1 MYEFLE
7 KYNVKFEKQMNFI
20 LNDADFDKSNYYL
33 RNYLIMQTHFFNFS
47 FHFSWD
53 LKDIHLF
60 TDNDG
65 NFTNILGKYF
75 NAIRFNNN
83 KENSIAEIWPDYAYF
98 YDEYKRLSSIWQLKN
113 LYQRFGVYDNKK
125 NKKHKFEE
133 ILNRIILDKSHK
145 NLYKTHLE
153 LLCYRE
159 EKEGIEIITPLMKMI
174 SLTLMNLILMALKVK
189 NENEYLYWLKEYKNF
204 IIFIII
210 ASCNLIRDNQNDFYT
225 DIQTKCMGP
234 IITSIYFLHYL
245 FKNMNDYKEKASKT
259 LNNIML
265 FSFILLEYEYN
276 YITKHKSGVKL
287 LSFTAKPL
295 KNDLRMTA
303 IYLIFTEFIKNKND
317 NIIINLQFLEE
328 IKNRN
333 QYSELY
339 KLLDNNKELNE
350 AFYDNKN
357 IVDKIFVN
365 FFTLSS
371 YTKII
376 TSRIFKLPLLKDE
389 LEYEYVDEI
398 MHLLP
403 LYEKELMKYSN
414 NSLEN
419 NIKKRNRYKIIK
431 KKSFS
436 WNGFWSDK
444 KLFYEKMDTLK
455 LKMKNHLTKT
465 LMKPLLVP
473 ILDIDYYLPH
483 FLGIKKK
490 DLFNNLSEKYTK
502 LIMDIDKI
510 LRLKERSQIIINT
523 IRESFGEIKPIAKEN
538 YLRSIYIKSNEKL
551 AEKLSVIS
559 NNLDFGKEEEFTILE
574 NDTNNNNTQKQMF
587 FLSCLVKTSHHI
599 KGVCFIDDDKLNFK
613 VFLNQRTGNAMN
625 GVELAFTNEDED
637 YDQDRH
643 TCFGSYLV
651 CHHKDKDL
659 YKISI
664 NYNDIKWI
672 FRRRYYYK
680 NSALEIYTTTNK
692 SYYFNFKY
700 EKDRE
705 IVINEIIT
713 KFKSST
719 KIKDDLKD
727 PKDSFNNIVGYGIKI
742 KQKIKLSKLISKWKE
757 WKISNFEML
766 MWLNIFGNRSYND
779 ISQYPVFPW
788 ILSSYEDPLKSNKII
803 QKNQSEE
810 KNDYEVEQENDENVV
825 MDYFYRDLSLPMGM
839 MELNDEGARKEI
851 FLEIYESLKTDNDEI
866 KPYIYGTNYS
876 NPIYVCNYL
885 MRLFPF
891 THISIE
897 LQGNKFDDPNR
908 LFFSVKQ
915 SFFSSTTQK
924 TDVRELVPEFY
935 YFPEIFLNINKL
947 NMGIRDDG
955 VTVNDVITP
964 CGENP
969 YEFIFTMKKI
979 LESDQISATIQKW
992 IDLIFGY
999 KARGKESE
1007 LANNLF
1013 TESSYQENININ
1025 NIENK
1030 ESYLRLVEFGLIP
1043 TQIMNKEFPKRE
1055 KKKDIIK
1062 GKELTDSK
1070 GYFTTEKCQL
1080 NIDMFESNNL
1090 IDQKENVYI
1099 LKVWYFSNEKI
1110 SILLSN
1116 NLFIEKKISYNSS
1129 ENCYVGESINRHI
1142 LDKKYNYMK
1151 LIYKTN
1157 LIDKVICFC
1166 NNGKDLIIGGFYEGK
1181 LLLTNNSKKSK
1192 SETMETIE
1200 IIPFKDEKPILS
1212 VEIDKE
1218 EKYLFVGNSIG
1229 NVLVYNKIE
1238 SENNN
1243 INESNNWE
1251 KYCLLT
1257 DQKSRISHINC
1268 NNELNMW
1275 ASISVDGY
1283 ICLYTLPLCNLIR
1296 CIKAPSKLYSYVFL
1310 SDSPLPC
1317 IILISDEDNSEIKV
1331 YSINGKLIYN
1341 KQEYSRITNPL
1352 IIKDLNSNDYLAF
1365 IGNNNIII
1373 MSIPNLEAEITLD
1386 NLFNI
1391 NSLGI
1396 SEDKKTLFALD
1407 KNGKQTFV
1415 IKEESHKKKILK
1427 LNSRH

>member
-1 MYEFLE
+1 
-7 KYNVKFEKQMNFI
+7 
-20 LNDADFDKSNYYL
+20 
-33 RNYLIMQTHFFNFS
+33 
-47 FHFSWD
+47 
-53 LKDIHLF
+53 
-60 TDNDG
+60 
-65 NFTNILGKYF
+65 
-75 NAIRFNNN
+75 
-83 KENSIAEIWPDYAYF
+83 
-98 YDEYKRLSSIWQLKN
+98 
-113 LYQRFGVYDNKK
+113 
-125 NKKHKFEE
+125 
-133 ILNRIILDKSHK
+133 
-145 NLYKTHLE
+145 
-153 LLCYRE
+153 
-159 EKEGIEIITPLMKMI
+159 
-174 SLTLMNLILMALKVK
+174 
-189 NENEYLYWLKEYKNF
+189 
-204 IIFIII
+204 
-210 ASCNLIRDNQNDFYT
+210 
-225 DIQTKCMGP
+225 
-234 IITSIYFLHYL
+234 
-245 FKNMNDYKEKASKT
+245 
-259 LNNIML
+259 
-265 FSFILLEYEYN
+265 
-276 YITKHKSGVKL
+276 
-287 LSFTAKPL
+287 
-295 KNDLRMTA
+295 
-303 IYLIFTEFIKNKND
+303 
-317 NIIINLQFLEE
+317 
-328 IKNRN
+328 
-333 QYSELY
+333 
-339 KLLDNNKELNE
+339 
-350 AFYDNKN
+350 
-357 IVDKIFVN
+357 
-365 FFTLSS
+365 
-371 YTKII
+371 
-376 TSRIFKLPLLKDE
+376 
-389 LEYEYVDEI
+389 
-398 MHLLP
+398 
-403 LYEKELMKYSN
+403 
-414 NSLEN
+414 
-419 NIKKRNRYKIIK
+419 
-431 KKSFS
+431 
-436 WNGFWSDK
+436 
-444 KLFYEKMDTLK
+444 
-455 LKMKNHLTKT
+455 
-465 LMKPLLVP
+465 
-473 ILDIDYYLPH
+473 
-483 FLGIKKK
+483 
-490 DLFNNLSEKYTK
+490 
-502 LIMDIDKI
+502 
-510 LRLKERSQIIINT
+510 
-523 IRESFGEIKPIAKEN
+523 
-538 YLRSIYIKSNEKL
+538 
-551 AEKLSVIS
+551 
-559 NNLDFGKEEEFTILE
+559 
-574 NDTNNNNTQKQMF
+574 
-587 FLSCLVKTSHHI
+587 
-599 KGVCFIDDDKLNFK
+599 
-613 VFLNQRTGNAMN
+613 
-625 GVELAFTNEDED
+625 
-637 YDQDRH
+637 
-643 TCFGSYLV
+643 
-651 CHHKDKDL
+651 
-659 YKISI
+659 
-664 NYNDIKWI
+664 
-672 FRRRYYYK
+672 
-680 NSALEIYTTTNK
+680 
-692 SYYFNFKY
+692 
-700 EKDRE
+700 
-705 IVINEIIT
+705 
-713 KFKSST
+713 
-719 KIKDDLKD
+719 
-727 PKDSFNNIVGYGIKI
+727 
-742 KQKIKLSKLISKWKE
+742 
-757 WKISNFEML
+757 

-803 QKNQSEE
+803 QRNQSEE

-955 VTVNDVITP
+955 VAVNDVITP

-1070 GYFTTEKCQL
+1070 GYFTSEKCQL
-1080 NIDMFESNNL
+1080 NIEMFESNNL

-1116 NLFIEKKISYNSS
+1116 NLFIEKRISFNSS
-1129 ENCYVGESINRHI
+1129 ENCYIGESINRHI
-1142 LDKKYNYMK
+1142 LNQKYNYMK
-1151 LIYKTN
+1151 MIYKTN

-1166 NNGKDLIIGGFYEGK
+1166 NNGKDLIIGGFYDGK

-1396 SEDKKTLFALD
+1396 SEDKKT
-1407 KNGKQTFV
+1407 
-1415 IKEESHKKKILK
+1415 
-1427 LNSRH
+1427 